1 MKRIILLYIS
11 LFFIVNQLYSQSDL
25 TISREF
31 KLFTNKNAQG
41 YAKPLFTTLGQS
53 FNTGLMN
60 TAYVVNDWSFGL
72 DISAMGM
79 FIPQDQ
85 LTFDAELPDLF
96 GNEQVTDI
104 AYLENGILVRNKNV
118 GQSISQPTIYGGRS
132 TPVFASPQN
141 ARYPDSTYKTATYME
156 GNDVSLMSGLP
167 VLQFVV
173 GMPTRTQLR
182 LRFLTFPIDN
192 SSLNYFNVGINQN
205 LDRMFELFREN
216 SPQSVSLT
224 ASYAM
229 LTRNTGIDVN
239 SLGFGLNYSYRTDMG
254 ITFFAGA
261 MYESF
266 SGTFK
271 AVRDTADNLGKYID
285 SPFEEIRDGNNLA
298 FDINSFTNY
307 RLTGGFSF
315 EVGPIEFHF
324 DAAYA
329 SQPQINF
336 GGTIWFFKPD
346 EVPFEL
352 KPIETPKFKTDRL
365 LFAREFFEPM
375 VTVAVAPLVMHQER
389 KFNLTANVSAF
400 GKFNDIE
407 YPLDKIKIEEFASRQ
422 MRPLMPY
429 IFFDDN
435 SAEIPSKYVLLKDEN
450 EANSFAYATLV
461 GKTTLETYYNMLNIF
476 GKRMTENPDVKI
488 TLAGYKSNQGK
499 EKNNKGISKQ
509 RVEKIRDYFVNTWK
523 IDPARIKIESGSL
536 PKKASNDKDP
546 LGAEENRRVEIFA
559 DSWEIMKPIQLD
571 DTLRKITPEKILLR
585 PITQADRGIA
595 NYKISVNEA
604 GNSLKEYADNG
615 TPANEFSW
623 DFSNDPRAPRLK
635 NDLSYNIEVK
645 DRDGKSYKSPD
656 KTIKV
661 EILSI
666 EQKRKNATKD
676 TIINVY
682 NLILFDFNKSN
693 LDPTNK
699 RITDIIKSEI
709 TENAIVQVNGYTDI
723 IGKDEYNLKLST
735 ARAKSTADAL
745 EFKRTTY
752 TGKGEYE
759 LLFDNSTPEGRY
771 YCRTVVVEVRIPV
784 N

>member
-1 MKRIILLYIS
+1 MKKIYLLFGL
-11 LFFIVNQLYSQSDL
+11 LFFSINMLHSQNDI

-31 KLFTNKNAQG
+31 KLFTNKNAQA

-53 FNTGLMN
+53 FNTSLMN
-60 TAYVVNDWSFGL
+60 TAYVVNDWSFGF

-85 LTFDAELPDLF
+85 LTFNAELPDLF
-96 GNEQVTDI
+96 GNQQVTDI
-104 AYLENGILVRNKNV
+104 AYLKDGILVRNQNV
-118 GQSISQPTIYGGRS
+118 GQTIVQPTIYGGRA
-132 TPVFASPQN
+132 TPVFASPQKTS
-141 ARYPDSTYKTATYME
+141 YPDSMYKTVTYME

-173 GMPTRTQLR
+173 GLPTRTQLR
-182 LRFLTFPIDN
+182 LRFLTAPIKDV
-192 SSLNYFNVGINQN
+192 SLYYFNFGLNQN
-205 LDRMFELFREN
+205 IDRMFELFKDDSE
-216 SPQSVSLT
+216 QALSLT
-224 ASYAM
+224 AAYAM
-229 LTRNTGIDVN
+229 VTRSPGIDA
-239 SLGFGLNYSYRTDMG
+239 SSIGFGLNYSYKTDLG
-254 ITFFAGA
+254 ITVFGGA

-271 AVRDTADNLGKYID
+271 AVRDTADDLGKFID
-285 SPFEEIRDGNNLA
+285 SPFQEIRNGNDLA
-298 FDINSFTNY
+298 FDINSFTNF

-315 EVGPIEFHF
+315 EVGPIEFHV

-346 EVPFEL
+346 EVPFKLQPIYPPEL
-352 KPIETPKFKTDRL
+352 KTNRL
-365 LFAREFFEPM
+365 LFARKFFEPEIQFETAQLANHM
-375 VTVAVAPLVMHQER
+375 ER
-389 KFNLTANVSAF
+389 VFNLTANVSAF
-400 GKFNDIE
+400 GKIEDIE

-435 SAEIPSKYVLLKDEN
+435 SAEIPSKYVVLKDDN
-450 EANSFAYATLV
+450 EANNFNYASLV

-476 GKRMTENPDVKI
+476 GKRLTENPEANI
-488 TLAGYKSNQGK
+488 TLAGYKSNQGN
-499 EKNNKGISKQ
+499 EKANKTISKE
-509 RVEKIRDYFVNTWK
+509 RVEKIRDYFLNVWK
-523 IDPARIKIESGSL
+523 INPSRIKIESGNL
-536 PKKASNDKDP
+536 PKKASNDKDS
-546 LGAEENRRVEIFA
+546 LGSEENRRVEIFS

-585 PITQADRGIA
+585 PTAQADRGIA
-595 NYKISVNEA
+595 NYKIKVNEA
-604 GNSLKEYADNG
+604 NNPLKEYADKGN
-615 TPANEFSW
+615 PNSEYVW
-623 DFSNDPRAPRLK
+623 EFSNDPKAARLK
-635 NDLSYNIEVK
+635 SDLNYYIEVK
-645 DRDGKSYKSPD
+645 DKDGKLYKSPSKSID
-656 KTIKV
+656 V
-661 EILSI
+661 ELLSI
-666 EQKRKNATKD
+666 EEKRKNATKD

-682 NLILFDFNKSN
+682 NLILFDFNKST

-709 TENAIVQVNGYTDI
+709 PENGIVKVTGYTDI
-723 IGKDEYNLKLST
+723 IGKEEYNLKLST
-735 ARAKSTADAL
+735 ERAKSTTDAL
-745 EFKRTTY
+745 EFKNATY
-752 TGKGEYE
+752 IGKGEYE

>member
-1 MKRIILLYIS
+1 MKKNLLLVLILV
-11 LFFIVNQLYSQSDL
+11 LFSSYAFSQSDL

-31 KLFTNKNAQG
+31 KLFTNKNALG
-41 YAKPLFTTLGQS
+41 YAKPLFTTMGQS
-53 FNTGLMN
+53 FNTSLMN
-60 TAYVVNDWSFGL
+60 TSYVVNDWSFGL
-72 DISAMGM
+72 DLSAMGM
-79 FIPQDQ
+79 FIPSDQ
-85 LTFDAELPDLF
+85 LTFDAELPDMF
-96 GNEQVTDI
+96 GNEAVTDI
-104 AYLENGILVRNKNV
+104 AYLENGKLVRNKNV
-118 GQSISQPTIYGGRS
+118 GQSIIQPTIYGGRA

-141 ARYPDSTYKTATYME
+141 AKYPDSTYKTVTYME
-156 GNDVSLMSGLP
+156 GNDVAFMSGLP
-167 VLQFVV
+167 VLQLVV

-192 SSLNYFNVGINQN
+192 SSLNYFNIGINQN
-205 LDRMFELFREN
+205 LDRMMELFENN

-229 LTRNTGIDVN
+229 LTRNAGIDVN
-239 SLGFGLNYSYRTDMG
+239 SLGFGLNYSYKTDLG

-266 SGTFK
+266 TGSFK
-271 AVRDTADNLGKYID
+271 AVRDTADDLGKYID
-285 SPFEEIRDGNNLA
+285 SPFEEIRNGEDLA
-298 FDINSFTNY
+298 FDISSFTNF
-307 RLTGGFSF
+307 RLQGGFSF
-315 EVGPIEFHF
+315 EVGPIEFHV

-336 GGTIWFFKPD
+336 GGTIWFYKPD
-346 EVPFEL
+346 EIQFKLEPIYPPEL
-352 KPIETPKFKTDRL
+352 KTDRL
-365 LFAREFFEPM
+365 LIARDFFEPEIDIQ
-375 VTVAVAPLVMHQER
+375 TAQLNMHEER
-389 KFNLTANVSAF
+389 IFKLDANVNAF

-435 SAEIPSKYVLLKDEN
+435 SAEIPAKYVILKDDT
-450 EANSFAYATLV
+450 EAKSFAYSSLV

-476 GKRMTENPDVKI
+476 GKRMQENPDGKI
-488 TLAGYKSNQGK
+488 KLSGYKSNQGN
-499 EKNNKGISKQ
+499 EKRNKTISKE
-509 RVEKIRDYFVNTWK
+509 RVEKIRDYFVNVWK
-523 IDPARIKIESGSL
+523 IAPDRIKIESGNL

-546 LGAEENRRVEIFA
+546 LGAEENRRVEIFS
-559 DSWEIMKPIQLD
+559 DNWEIMKPIQLD
-571 DTLRKITPEKILLR
+571 DTLRKITPEKILFR
-585 PITQADRGIA
+585 PSTEADRGIA
-595 NYKISVNEA
+595 SYKINVNEA
-604 GNSLKEYADNG
+604 GKSLKEYADNG
-615 TPANEFSW
+615 NPASEYSW

-635 NDLSYNIEVK
+635 NDMKYSIYVK
-645 DRDGKSYKSPD
+645 DRDGKTYQSPEKS
-656 KTIKV
+656 IKV

-666 EQKRKNATKD
+666 EEKRKNATKD

-682 NLILFDFNKSN
+682 NLILFDFNKST

-709 TENAIVQVNGYTDI
+709 SENAIVKVTGFTDI
-723 IGKDEYNLKLST
+723 IGKEEYNLKLST

-745 EFKRTTY
+745 EFKNTTF